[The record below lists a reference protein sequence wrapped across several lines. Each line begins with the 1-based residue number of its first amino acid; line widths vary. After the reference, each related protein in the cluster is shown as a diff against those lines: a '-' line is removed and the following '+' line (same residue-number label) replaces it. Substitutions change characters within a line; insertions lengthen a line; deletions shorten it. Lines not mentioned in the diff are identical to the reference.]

1 MQDLLFCIGI
11 EQLQLVTRQYA
22 RKQVKWMRQR
32 FLHANRSRPDVFML
46 DSTKYPENW
55 NKDVYN
61 PAVEIVQ
68 GKESIMG

>member
-1 MQDLLFCIGI
+1 MQYLFIRVGI

-46 DSTKYPENW
+46 DSTNYPENW
-55 NKDVYN
+55 NKEVYN

-68 GKESIMG
+68 GK